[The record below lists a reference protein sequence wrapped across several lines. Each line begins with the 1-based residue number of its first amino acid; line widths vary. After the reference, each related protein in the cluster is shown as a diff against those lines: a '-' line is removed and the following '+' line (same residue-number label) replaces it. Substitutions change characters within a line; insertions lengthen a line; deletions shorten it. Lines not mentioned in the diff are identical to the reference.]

1 VKALACVVLML
12 AVRISAA
19 QPPPPAEADNA
30 ERAKA
35 ADRSA
40 REHYDLRQYAAA
52 IEDYRRAFEA
62 LPDPLFLFDIAQA
75 YRQIHDCDNAIT
87 FYRNYLRERPD
98 ADNRAKVEEFIAELT
113 PCTPASSLAPP
124 PAPTPAAP
132 APILSSLQIGG
143 IAAAALGAGIVG
155 AGIYF
160 SFQAQ
165 NDASQ
170 LEAACAGGCTGSSVA
185 NIDREGH
192 DANRDAI
199 ASYVVG
205 GAVIAAGAGVF
216 LWATFHVPGEPPIVV
231 PVQGGGTVSARVRF

>member
-1 VKALACVVLML
+1 VKVLAGLALTL
-12 AVRISAA
+12 AVRIAAA
-19 QPPPPAEADNA
+19 QPQPPADGDNA

-52 IEDYRRAFEA
+52 IEDYRHAFEA

-75 YRQIHDCDNAIT
+75 YRQMHDCDNAIT

-113 PCTPASSLAPP
+113 PCTPVSTAP
-124 PAPTPAAP
+124 PAPTPAPP
-132 APILSSLQIGG
+132 APILSPLQIGG
-143 IAAAALGAGIVG
+143 IAAAAVGAGIVG

-165 NDASQ
+165 SDASQ
-170 LEAACAGGCTGSSVA
+170 LEAACAGGCSGSSVA

-216 LWATFHVPGEPPIVV
+216 LWATFHIAGEPPIVV